1 MRKLCLAI
9 MLVFAQF
16 VCAQNY
22 FFDCVGGEKGY
33 YLSHANGRVQLQKGI
48 QGDGE
53 AYKTV
58 SYGNGK
64 FALMCAGGEKG
75 YYLSHANGKVFLQN
89 GIQGDGELWKITT
102 TSVVVTIEA
111 LGGEKGYYLSHAYG
125 KVFLQKGVQGDGERW
140 LSVTKKK

>member
-22 FFDCVGGEKGY
+22 FFDCV
-33 YLSHANGRVQLQKGI
+33 
-48 QGDGE
+48 
-53 AYKTV
+53 
-58 SYGNGK
+58 
-64 FALMCAGGEKG
+64 GGEKG